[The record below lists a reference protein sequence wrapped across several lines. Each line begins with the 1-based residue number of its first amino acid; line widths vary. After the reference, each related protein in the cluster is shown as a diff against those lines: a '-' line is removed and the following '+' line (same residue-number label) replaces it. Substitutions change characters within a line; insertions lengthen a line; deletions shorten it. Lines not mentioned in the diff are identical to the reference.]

1 MNDFPRR
8 TFHVNVVQL
17 LLVFAG
23 ADADVAD
30 VHVADVD
37 VADADV
43 VPKLDG
49 RIFPGLPNLEG
60 TNQCF
65 QVCPTSKVQI
75 NVSRFAP
82 HLGFGL
88 GPIPAPLN
96 LRMDLVRILRQNK
109 AQCFNV

>member
-23 ADADVAD
+23 ADADD
-30 VHVADVD
+30 VN

-96 LRMDLVRILRQNK
+96 LRMDLVRI
-109 AQCFNV
+109 